1 MPILSSAVFDDAGKP
16 YDVSRILTPDFLFDR
31 EAYDNY
37 SRVYLP
43 ITYALAYA
51 VQFAGLS
58 ALVTH
63 TACWHGKD
71 IWKQSKKSFAE
82 DGNRVKS
89 EYQPVN
95 PTNMF
100 NTSGTNNTCC
110 APAEPGMGDDIM
122 RGEDVHCRLMK
133 KYEDVPIGWYIWT
146 FVAMLAIG
154 IFVVELSV
162 WIELELVQH

>member
-1 MPILSSAVFDDAGKP
+1 MPILSSAVFDDTGKP

-31 EAYDNY
+31 EAYEKY

-43 ITYALAYA
+43 ITYVLAYA

-71 IWKQSKKSFAE
+71 IWKQSNKSFAE
-82 DGNRVKS
+82 DSQRGKS

-95 PTNMF
+95 SSSLFGRSEPGKTRDV
-100 NTSGTNNTCC
+100 S
-110 APAEPGMGDDIM
+110 AEPAMGDDTM
-122 RGEDVHCRLMK
+122 GREDVYCRLMK

-146 FVAMLAIG
+146 FAAMLAIG
-154 IFVVELSV
+154 IFVVE
-162 WIELELVQH
+162 

>member
-1 MPILSSAVFDDAGKP
+1 MPILSSAVFDDTGKA

-31 EAYDNY
+31 EAYERY

-43 ITYALAYA
+43 ITYVLAYA

-63 TACWHGKD
+63 TACWHGND

-82 DGNRVKS
+82 DNQRGGKS

-95 PTNMF
+95 
-100 NTSGTNNTCC
+100 TSGLFGNSEAGNTGDTSNK
-110 APAEPGMGDDIM
+110 PGMSDDVIG
-122 RGEDVHCRLMK
+122 GEDIHCRLMR
-133 KYEDVPIGWYIWT
+133 KYDDVPIGWYIWT

-154 IFVVELSV
+154 IFVVE
-162 WIELELVQH
+162 